1 MKCTYLT
8 IGYVTLLISIIFNV
22 MGYKY
27 SFFSTLFLWTSLL
40 LIVISL
46 YYSKQNKNK
55 NKNEDEDSDYHL
67 YV

>member
-8 IGYVTLLISIIFNV
+8 IGYVTLLISIVFNV
-22 MGYKY
+22 LGIKY
-27 SFFSTLFLWTSLL
+27 SFFSTLFLCTSLF
-40 LIVISL
+40 LILISL

-55 NKNEDEDSDYHL
+55 NDDEDSDYHL

>member
-8 IGYVTLLISIIFNV
+8 IGCVTLLISVVFNV
-22 MGYKY
+22 MGFKY

-40 LIVISL
+40 LCVISL
-46 YYSKQNKNK
+46 YYSKQSKNK
-55 NKNEDEDSDYHL
+55 NDDEDSDYHL

>member
-8 IGYVTLLISIIFNV
+8 IGYVTLLISIVFNIL
-22 MGYKY
+22 GTNY
-27 SFFSTLFLWTSLL
+27 SFFSILFLWTSLL
-40 LIVISL
+40 LILISF

-55 NKNEDEDSDYHL
+55 NDDEDSDYHL

>member
-27 SFFSTLFLWTSLL
+27 SFFSTLFLWTSLF

-55 NKNEDEDSDYHL
+55 NKNDDEDSDYHL

>member
-8 IGYVTLLISIIFNV
+8 IGYVTLLISIVFNV
-22 MGYKY
+22 LGIKY
-27 SFFSTLFLWTSLL
+27 SFFSTLFLWTSLF

-55 NKNEDEDSDYHL
+55 NDDEDSDYHL

>member
-8 IGYVTLLISIIFNV
+8 IGYVTLFISIVFTA
-22 MGYKY
+22 MGLKY
-27 SFFSTLFLWTSLL
+27 SFFSTLFLWTSLF

-55 NKNEDEDSDYHL
+55 NDDEDSDYHL

>member
-8 IGYVTLLISIIFNV
+8 IGYVTLLISIVFNV
-22 MGYKY
+22 LGIKY
-27 SFFSTLFLWTSLL
+27 SFFSTLFLWTSLF

-55 NKNEDEDSDYHL
+55 NDDEDSDHHL

>member
-8 IGYVTLLISIIFNV
+8 IGYVTLFISIIFNV
-22 MGYKY
+22 LGIKY
-27 SFFSTLFLWTSLL
+27 SFFSTLFLWTSLF
-40 LIVISL
+40 LILISL

-55 NKNEDEDSDYHL
+55 NDDEDSDYHL